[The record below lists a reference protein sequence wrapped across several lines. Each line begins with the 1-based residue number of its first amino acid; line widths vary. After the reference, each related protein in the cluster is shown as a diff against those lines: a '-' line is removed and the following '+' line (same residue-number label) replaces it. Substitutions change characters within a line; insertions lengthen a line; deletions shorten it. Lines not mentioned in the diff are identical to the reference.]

1 MPGKTVKTAAELE
14 ALPVGTVIAEKG
26 TDDIFCRLSDGWVCV
41 ESIGAEPSAEIAGT
55 ERQVLRCGYYN
66 FYN

>member
-26 TDDIFCRLSDGWVCV
+26 LMTYFAD
-41 ESIGAEPSAEIAGT
+41 SATGGFASN
-55 ERQVLRCGYYN
+55 L
-66 FYN
+66 